1 MLGWVSVRPRYVP
14 ASICPFLVSSP
25 LLCSDLRLWPNCPAH
40 SLPDRET
47 IGSKLWKVC
56 LLILFSVA
64 TSQPEFLFIKWHS
77 LFMWVVRNYTFLLLC
92 PPWEHNGHYKVVEGC
107 PYIGLYSNVQSWH
120 WTRWSG
126 SCQEA
131 GLWEWARSLIWV
143 RLKRVWKNGM
153 FGRPKVR
160 LYLYFNIWVW
170 TLQHLCIIMSV

>member
-1 MLGWVSVRPRYVP
+1 MSALGTSQP
-14 ASICPFLVSSP
+14 PFAHFLSP
-25 LLCSDLRLWPNCPAH
+25 LPCSALISASGPIALPTAH
-40 SLPDRET
+40 SPPDRKT

-107 PYIGLYSNVQSWH
+107 PYIGLYSNVQTWH

-143 RLKRVWKNGM
+143 RLKRVWKRN
-153 FGRPKVR
+153 
-160 LYLYFNIWVW
+160 VW
-170 TLQHLCIIMSV
+170 QTKS